1 MLLLLLLLMLLFF
14 VDDDDQYIHSC
25 IMMICSSDEML
36 FLSKMSPNRVF
47 DRSFEVVRKNPDV
60 LRRYGDNIKA
70 YGRDHGG
77 HREGRRNFIEHT
89 NYTDEQDG
97 SKRTRVRYNLEGRHG
112 SAFVFAE
119 VSSAMPSGEFVYV
132 LVQDKA
138 TGRVQTL
145 VDNRAAL
152 TAARLSGGNAEAA
165 NAMSQLLRGSGGG
178 K

>member
-1 MLLLLLLLMLLFF
+1 
-14 VDDDDQYIHSC
+14 
-25 IMMICSSDEML
+25 
-36 FLSKMSPNRVF
+36 MSPNRVF
-47 DRSFEVVRKNPDV
+47 DRSFDIVRKDPEV
-60 LRRYGDNIKA
+60 LRRFGDNIKA

-89 NYTDEQDG
+89 TYKDETDG
-97 SKRTRVRYNLEGRHG
+97 SQRTRVRYNLEGRHG
-112 SAFVFAE
+112 AAFCFAE
-119 VSSAMPSGEFVYV
+119 VSSAMPAGEFVYI

-165 NAMSQLLRGSGGG
+165 SAMSQLLRGGGG
-178 K
+178 SSGSSSSN